1 MPTFDEWF
9 NGFDGDP
16 HTGVDD
22 GLSLDMLGRP
32 THLSKEL
39 SALLSSHTGQQESAL
54 SSRRGTSA
62 GDGDV
67 RFNTRKT
74 KKPKEWSDY
83 TSIDSSAAVAAAA
96 ISEHGAPSTVESS
109 AHSMATSKKP
119 RVAVLKRK
127 RSSNTSDTEA
137 RGTTAA
143 DDSLGSLGRTSTAAG
158 ATSASLHSEDAEEE
172 THVSATYS
180 RSKVVAAKERRRE
193 RNKVLARKTRVKK
206 KVELETLREQV
217 TLLRVENERL
227 KSLVRSKLP
236 THVGANLLVE
246 CDIKLPDNVAMFV
259 QSIVDKV
266 EVSHGH
272 IFEKLRTAQR
282 SFCISNANARD
293 QPIVYASP
301 GFVEL
306 TGYPVA
312 EILGRNCRFMQ
323 GVGTDRA
330 EAAKLRLGIEQGK
343 EASAT
348 LLNYRK
354 DGSTFWNYIQVAPM
368 VDHKGNTALI
378 VGVQCEVP
386 VPPGGGV
393 TDLKDMASKHSQ
405 QVVNNVS
412 GSNTSG
418 SDDGQQGRGGQSN
431 SNSDQGSDDGLGF
444 MVNGSDDGFGSSF
457 SLQRED
463 LVWALGVRSS
473 PDDLTENS

>member
-1 MPTFDEWF
+1 M
-9 NGFDGDP
+9 
-16 HTGVDD
+16 
-22 GLSLDMLGRP
+22 
-32 THLSKEL
+32 
-39 SALLSSHTGQQESAL
+39 
-54 SSRRGTSA
+54 
-62 GDGDV
+62 
-67 RFNTRKT
+67 
-74 KKPKEWSDY
+74 
-83 TSIDSSAAVAAAA
+83 
-96 ISEHGAPSTVESS
+96 
-109 AHSMATSKKP
+109 
-119 RVAVLKRK
+119 
-127 RSSNTSDTEA
+127 
-137 RGTTAA
+137 
-143 DDSLGSLGRTSTAAG
+143 
-158 ATSASLHSEDAEEE
+158 
-172 THVSATYS
+172 ATYS
-180 RSKVVAAKERRRE
+180 KSFARRRG
-193 RNKVLARKTRVKK
+193 RFASQMQT
-206 KVELETLREQV
+206 
-217 TLLRVENERL
+217 
-227 KSLVRSKLP
+227 VRTPFPFRQFPPISAPLTQFLP
-236 THVGANLLVE
+236 
-246 CDIKLPDNVAMFV
+246 F
-259 QSIVDKV
+259 
-266 EVSHGH
+266 SHY
-272 IFEKLRTAQR
+272 TT
-282 SFCISNANARD
+282 ARD

-386 VPPGGGV
+386 VPPGQSGGV

>member
-1 MPTFDEWF
+1 
-9 NGFDGDP
+9 
-16 HTGVDD
+16 
-22 GLSLDMLGRP
+22 LSLDMLGRP

-54 SSRRGTSA
+54 SSPRGSLRGTSA
-62 GDGDV
+62 GDGDA
-67 RFNTRKT
+67 RPNTRKT

-96 ISEHGAPSTVESS
+96 ISEHGVPSTVESS
-109 AHSMATSKKP
+109 AHSIATSKKP

-282 SFCISNANARD
+282 SFCISNANGAYSFSFSPVSSHLRPPNSISPLLTLYYSSRSTHCLCIPRLRRAHGVPRRRD
-293 QPIVYASP
+293 SRPQLSVYA
-301 GFVEL
+301 
-306 TGYPVA
+306 
-312 EILGRNCRFMQ
+312 GR
-323 GVGTDRA
+323 GDRP
-330 EAAKLRLGIEQGK
+330 RGG
-343 EASAT
+343 
-348 LLNYRK
+348 R
-354 DGSTFWNYIQVAPM
+354 QVAAR
-368 VDHKGNTALI
+368 HRAG
-378 VGVQCEVP
+378 Q
-386 VPPGGGV
+386 GGER
-393 TDLKDMASKHSQ
+393 DA
-405 QVVNNVS
+405 
-412 GSNTSG
+412 
-418 SDDGQQGRGGQSN
+418 
-431 SNSDQGSDDGLGF
+431 
-444 MVNGSDDGFGSSF
+444 
-457 SLQRED
+457 
-463 LVWALGVRSS
+463 A
-473 PDDLTENS
+473 